1 MSDEQPDPA
10 QELARRM
17 GESIANSPA
26 LENFR
31 RQIANVT
38 AAQTAPLLDAVRRF
52 NAAHQER
59 QERLAR
65 QHARIMAAQTAQLD
79 DAVRRFNAAHQE
91 RLARQYTQI
100 MAPAIE
106 ATTTQLSQ
114 AVASYAEA
122 MRTRYA
128 DIDTGFRLDISRLN
142 IDAVLTSP
150 FDALPAEQREWA
162 RRAVDEATAHVDT
175 AELAEQVPDELLDSL
190 ADSARTFASAQ
201 PGGLSRAAQK
211 KLFIGFIVTVFFL
224 LLLQAQL
231 ESDAVK
237 EFKEFVEDA
246 GGAMLVVAPTA
257 LGAAYVWD
265 KMNHG
270 PDDEDEADESP

>member
-38 AAQTAPLLDAVRRF
+38 ASQTAPLLDAVRRF

-59 QERLAR
+59 LAR
-65 QHARIMAAQTAQLD
+65 RFAQI
-79 DAVRRFNAAHQE
+79 V
-91 RLARQYTQI
+91 
-100 MAPAIE
+100 APAIE
-106 ATTTQLSQ
+106 ASTTQLSQ

-201 PGGLSRAAQK
+201 PGGLSRVAQK

-231 ESDAVK
+231 ESDAV
-237 EFKEFVEDA
+237 KEFVEDA

-270 PDDEDEADESP
+270 PDDEDEADENP